1 MLDGKQN
8 TNNMNNFSQ
17 CNQLNHD
24 LVRRE
29 KISESNIDEEEQD
42 QLPHQVKQREPQNIP
57 QNQNINTELHSNTS
71 TTVKPHRHKESFVAT
86 DHMNSSQELPS
97 RGSKYYPLYNLQV
110 AKSHLQQ
117 VYSVSCI
124 RYNYKNHRKFRI
136 FCRKTLSYKG
146 NKNKMAPFS
155 PQRTKQ
161 GNQKQNPRNITGL
174 NLSGNH
180 FQH

>member
-57 QNQNINTELHSNTS
+57 QNENINTELHSKTS

-86 DHMNSSQELPS
+86 DHMNSSQELRS
-97 RGSKYYPLYNLQV
+97 RGSKYYSLYNLQV
-110 AKSHLQQ
+110 VKSH
-117 VYSVSCI
+117 
-124 RYNYKNHRKFRI
+124 
-136 FCRKTLSYKG
+136 
-146 NKNKMAPFS
+146 P
-155 PQRTKQ
+155 
-161 GNQKQNPRNITGL
+161 
-174 NLSGNH
+174 
-180 FQH
+180 

>member
-1 MLDGKQN
+1 MLDGQQN

-97 RGSKYYPLYNLQV
+97 RGSKYYSLYNLQV
-110 AKSHLQQ
+110 VKSH
-117 VYSVSCI
+117 
-124 RYNYKNHRKFRI
+124 
-136 FCRKTLSYKG
+136 
-146 NKNKMAPFS
+146 P
-155 PQRTKQ
+155 
-161 GNQKQNPRNITGL
+161 
-174 NLSGNH
+174 
-180 FQH
+180 